1 MIVVVFW
8 NNVPSEAIDSNLKK
22 EYDAYKQDY
31 MSSDG
36 RIMDPQR
43 NNATTSEGQAYML
56 LRSVL
61 INDRKTFDLVLKWS
75 KDNLQR
81 EDKLFSWLWGKN
93 QSGEYK
99 TLDANSASDADVDN
113 AFALVLAHKK
123 WKNKKYSDFA
133 LPIINSIWENET
145 KKIDG
150 YIVLMP
156 GVAQTHSD
164 VIEINP
170 SYFSPYAF
178 KIFKK
183 YDRNHDWNKLVDSS
197 YHYLTLACD
206 NSKIGLPP
214 DWATIK
220 NGKLERV
227 NTDRDSFSYDA
238 IRVFPRIFID
248 YAKTKDKRAKAIL
261 DKSIFFITQWK
272 DTKTLHTSYL
282 ADGELK
288 DKTEY
293 IGSIALLISTIN
305 IFDKKVAE
313 EIYKDKLLPLSKE
326 KGYYSN
332 KNDYYGRNLV
342 WFGYYLYQF

>member
-99 TLDANSASDADVDN
+99 TLDANSASDADVDI

-123 WKNKKYSDFA
+123 WKNKK
-133 LPIINSIWENET
+133 LP
-145 KKIDG
+145 
-150 YIVLMP
+150 
-156 GVAQTHSD
+156 
-164 VIEINP
+164 
-170 SYFSPYAF
+170 
-178 KIFKK
+178 
-183 YDRNHDWNKLVDSS
+183 
-197 YHYLTLACD
+197 
-206 NSKIGLPP
+206 
-214 DWATIK
+214 
-220 NGKLERV
+220 
-227 NTDRDSFSYDA
+227 
-238 IRVFPRIFID
+238 
-248 YAKTKDKRAKAIL
+248 
-261 DKSIFFITQWK
+261 
-272 DTKTLHTSYL
+272 
-282 ADGELK
+282 
-288 DKTEY
+288 
-293 IGSIALLISTIN
+293 
-305 IFDKKVAE
+305 
-313 EIYKDKLLPLSKE
+313 
-326 KGYYSN
+326 
-332 KNDYYGRNLV
+332 
-342 WFGYYLYQF
+342 